1 MTEDLSQNSSGS
13 QDTSQDSG
21 VSSEGQLSN
30 PTGENTAAQNNQ
42 KSQTVTNQNS
52 QGSKKYDLGVLF
64 VHGIG
69 FQKPGDTFKT
79 MFWPI
84 KDKVE
89 GFMNQGKSN
98 GTVNLTQAYYGSG
111 KYNFQ
116 INNTPLT
123 GVDMQVSD
131 SNGYKSIAFRES
143 YWHGK
148 NINKQD
154 ANFLDNIK
162 IFQAVLRLFFL
173 KVLQP
178 RLSTIL
184 FIIFIGFM
192 LRSLG
197 TSSFLSIFKDD
208 GLQWVIVAFIFGLLA
223 LFLIIFILMKI
234 SEIKSVIK
242 SLWGQIKISKL
253 GYASNYI
260 KMVSSDINL
269 IMNES
274 KNILIISH
282 SMGGYLVY
290 KALAQINGFNG
301 KIYFVGMG
309 SGLGP
314 MSIIEYD
321 NKDGEGSILGYFV
334 SKLRTSILVYLTL
347 FSLLSVELVTLW
359 FNLSLFFSCRWD
371 NGSILITRG
380 LSGNPILMCIFIN
393 ITMILLAYLAVF
405 VFLNKGFKLGY
416 LGKYSHYEFYY
427 PADLVGNTSRFV
439 YSRGINEARVG
450 GNLGL
455 SAMGNIFKRVVF
467 AHDMGYYMKNNT
479 VVDSSSRLV
488 GLGAGVQ
495 SFSLRDIEFDLRKNY
510 RKYQLWW
517 AWYIFLGIGGFQALM
532 DTLKAY
538 NVPLPFYT
546 VIYAGPMLVFL
557 QYVSYFIVGYFF
569 KTLIHLYCLKIGL
582 SSRLYR
588 VFSFFAID
596 FSMITLIA
604 PLLFINIYGR
614 PGFVSSLALVLIFV
628 LIIIANYIKWRK
640 GSAG

>member
-89 GFMNQGKSN
+89 EFMNQGKSN

-282 SMGGYLVY
+282 SMG
-290 KALAQINGFNG
+290 
-301 KIYFVGMG
+301 
-309 SGLGP
+309 
-314 MSIIEYD
+314 
-321 NKDGEGSILGYFV
+321 
-334 SKLRTSILVYLTL
+334 
-347 FSLLSVELVTLW
+347 
-359 FNLSLFFSCRWD
+359 
-371 NGSILITRG
+371 
-380 LSGNPILMCIFIN
+380 
-393 ITMILLAYLAVF
+393 
-405 VFLNKGFKLGY
+405 
-416 LGKYSHYEFYY
+416 
-427 PADLVGNTSRFV
+427 
-439 YSRGINEARVG
+439 
-450 GNLGL
+450 
-455 SAMGNIFKRVVF
+455 
-467 AHDMGYYMKNNT
+467 
-479 VVDSSSRLV
+479 
-488 GLGAGVQ
+488 
-495 SFSLRDIEFDLRKNY
+495 DI
-510 RKYQLWW
+510 
-517 AWYIFLGIGGFQALM
+517 
-532 DTLKAY
+532 
-538 NVPLPFYT
+538 
-546 VIYAGPMLVFL
+546 
-557 QYVSYFIVGYFF
+557 
-569 KTLIHLYCLKIGL
+569 
-582 SSRLYR
+582 
-588 VFSFFAID
+588 
-596 FSMITLIA
+596 
-604 PLLFINIYGR
+604 
-614 PGFVSSLALVLIFV
+614 
-628 LIIIANYIKWRK
+628 
-640 GSAG
+640 